1 MFRILWE
8 EFVKVIKTIS
18 ITIIAIASFLA
29 AFLLSMVLFANDYN
43 FLGTIVLIALALAVV
58 CVLGAIERKEN
69 EERDQQNWENWRYK
83 IRERHRIRLEEENK
97 YRRKG
102 YRR

>member
-18 ITIIAIASFLA
+18 ITIVAIASFLA
-29 AFLLSMVLFANDYN
+29 AFLLSMMLFDNDYN
-43 FLGTIVLIALALAVV
+43 FLGTIVLIALALAAV
-58 CVLGAIERKEN
+58 CLPGAIERKEN

-83 IRERHRIRLEEENK
+83 VRERHRIRLEEENK